1 MDRDLERLATAVR
14 KRRTELRLGIEPA
27 AKLAGIS
34 KDTWKRVEPRDGSP
48 AHKVRD
54 TTYAAMDRALQWAQ
68 GGCEAVL
75 QGRDAIPAESL
86 KGDSGAKVSQIPKR
100 ELERVVGDA
109 VQSAALATKGDLT
122 GAEILE
128 LNRRVLAELRERGIL

>member
-1 MDRDLERLATAVR
+1 MDRDLDRLATAVR
-14 KRRTELRLGIEPA
+14 TRRTELRLGIEPA

-34 KDTWKRVEPRDGSP
+34 KDTWKRVEAGL
-48 AHKVRD
+48 KVRD
-54 TTYAAMDRALQWAQ
+54 TTYTAIDRALQWAP
-68 GGCEAVL
+68 GGCDAVRE
-75 QGRDAIPAESL
+75 GGDAIPSEQPAGEEGYKISR
-86 KGDSGAKVSQIPKR
+86 IPKR

-128 LNRRVLAELRERGIL
+128 LNRRVLEELRDRGVL

>member
-1 MDRDLERLATAVR
+1 MDRDLDRLATAVR
-14 KRRTELRLGIEPA
+14 TRRTELRLGIEPA

-34 KDTWKRVEPRDGSP
+34 KDTWKRVEAGL
-48 AHKVRD
+48 KVRD
-54 TTYAAMDRALQWAQ
+54 TTYTAIDLALQWAP

-75 QGRDAIPAESL
+75 EGGDAIPSEQPAGEEGYRISR
-86 KGDSGAKVSQIPKR
+86 IPKR

-128 LNRRVLAELRERGIL
+128 LNRRVLEELRERGVL

>member
-34 KDTWKRVEPRDGSP
+34 KDTWKRVEPREGLAQP
-48 AHKVRD
+48 VRD
-54 TTYAAMDRALQWAQ
+54 TSYAAIDRALKWAP
-68 GGCEAVL
+68 GGCAAVLKGGEAVPVDEAA
-75 QGRDAIPAESL
+75 GESGV
-86 KGDSGAKVSQIPKR
+86 KISKIPKR

-128 LNRRVLAELRERGIL
+128 LNRRVMEELRERGVL

>member
-1 MDRDLERLATAVR
+1 MDRDLDRLATAVQT
-14 KRRTELRLGIEPA
+14 RRTELRLGIEPA

-34 KDTWKRVEPRDGSP
+34 KDTWKRVEAGL
-48 AHKVRD
+48 KVRD
-54 TTYAAMDRALQWAQ
+54 TTYAAIDRALQWAP
-68 GGCEAVL
+68 GGCAAIRD
-75 QGRDAIPAESL
+75 GREPVPSEDEEMGGNVVRFSR
-86 KGDSGAKVSQIPKR
+86 IPKK

-128 LNRRVLAELRERGIL
+128 LNRRVMEELRDRGIL

>member
-1 MDRDLERLATAVR
+1 MDRDLDRLATAVR
-14 KRRTELRLGIEPA
+14 TRRTELRLGIEPA

-34 KDTWKRVEPRDGSP
+34 KDTWKRVEAGL
-48 AHKVRD
+48 KVRD
-54 TTYAAMDRALQWAQ
+54 TTYTAIDRALQWAP
-68 GGCEAVL
+68 GGCDAVL
-75 QGRDAIPAESL
+75 DGADAIPSEQSAGEEGYRISR
-86 KGDSGAKVSQIPKR
+86 IPKR

-128 LNRRVLAELRERGIL
+128 LNRRVLEELRERGVL

>member
-1 MDRDLERLATAVR
+1 MDRDLKALATVVR
-14 KRRTELRLGIEPA
+14 KRRTELGLGVEPA

-34 KDTWKRVEPRDGSP
+34 KDTWKRVEAGL
-48 AHKVRD
+48 KVRD
-54 TTYAAMDRALQWAQ
+54 TTYVAMDRALQWATGSCAGILD
-68 GGCEAVL
+68 GGE
-75 QGRDAIPAESL
+75 AIPSETAEG
-86 KGDSGAKVSQIPKR
+86 GDGVHISQIPKR

>member
-1 MDRDLERLATAVR
+1 MDRDLTALADAVR
-14 KRRTELRLGIEPA
+14 KRRTELGLGIEPA

-34 KDTWKRVEPRDGSP
+34 KDTWKRVEAGLN
-48 AHKVRD
+48 VRD
-54 TTYAAMDRALQWAQ
+54 TTYAAIDRALQWAPDGCVTVL
-68 GGCEAVL
+68 GGGEAVPSERA
-75 QGRDAIPAESL
+75 QMAGEQVTI
-86 KGDSGAKVSQIPKR
+86 SQIPKR

-128 LNRRVLAELRERGIL
+128 LNRRVLKELRDRGIL

>member
-1 MDRDLERLATAVR
+1 MDRDLDRLATAVR
-14 KRRTELRLGIEPA
+14 SRRTELRLGIEPA

-34 KDTWKRVEPRDGSP
+34 KDTWKRVEAGL
-48 AHKVRD
+48 KVRD
-54 TTYAAMDRALQWAQ
+54 TTYTAIDRALQWAQ
-68 GGCEAVL
+68 GGCEAIL
-75 QGRDAIPAESL
+75 E
-86 KGDSGAKVSQIPKR
+86 GDEAVPTELVAGGQGAKVSRIPKR

-128 LNRRVLAELRERGIL
+128 LNRRVLEELRERGIL

>member
-1 MDRDLERLATAVR
+1 MDRDLDRLATAVR
-14 KRRTELRLGIEPA
+14 TRRTELRLGIEPA

-34 KDTWKRVEPRDGSP
+34 KDTWKRVEAGLN
-48 AHKVRD
+48 VRD
-54 TTYAAMDRALQWAQ
+54 TTYTAIDRALQWAS
-68 GGCEAVL
+68 GGCTAVL
-75 QGRDAIPAESL
+75 EGGEGVPVEEVPGEDGVRIS
-86 KGDSGAKVSQIPKR
+86 KIPKR

-128 LNRRVLAELRERGIL
+128 LNRRVLEELRDRGIL

>member
-1 MDRDLERLATAVR
+1 MDRDLDRLATAVR
-14 KRRTELRLGIEPA
+14 TRRTELRLGIEPA

-34 KDTWKRVEPRDGSP
+34 KDTWKRVEAGLG
-48 AHKVRD
+48 VRD
-54 TTYAAMDRALQWAQ
+54 TTYAAIDRALQWAA
-68 GGCEAVL
+68 GGCTAILE
-75 QGRDAIPAESL
+75 GGDPIPAEEAAGSDTVRIS
-86 KGDSGAKVSQIPKR
+86 KIPKR

-128 LNRRVLAELRERGIL
+128 LNRRVLEELRERGIL